1 MAIQELET
9 RVSKAEWTLQLH
21 DSELTELKDSS
32 DDLRLALKSIQTTL
46 SQIKWVAIGVGLA
59 YFSQQLGLPGI
70 ISLLK

>member
-1 MAIQELET
+1 MAAQNLET

-21 DSELTELKDSS
+21 ESELTELKDTS
-32 DDLRLALKSIQTTL
+32 DDLRLALKSIQATL

-70 ISLLK
+70 VTLLK